1 MRQHRATYLLSL
13 LVCTAAH
20 CTACAGALRV
30 VGCVLAVCV
39 AERERVFVQVW
50 SFAYRSGG
58 RESVDQSRRVF
69 DNCCEVPVEQKRREQ
84 SRAEMKVSGQ
94 EIRAPAGRA
103 GQGWDG
109 MGWAH
114 PHSDAPKPFVA

>member
-1 MRQHRATYLLSL
+1 MQ
-13 LVCTAAH
+13 
-20 CTACAGALRV
+20 
-30 VGCVLAVCV
+30 
-39 AERERVFVQVW
+39 EW

-114 PHSDAPKPFVA
+114 PHSDAPKPFVV